1 MRDSVEAADIDAAV
15 AVLRRGGLVA
25 FPTETVYGLGADAGN
40 AGALARLYRVK
51 GRPLDHP
58 VIVHIS
64 AGTDLGDYACGV
76 PDVAYALAREFW
88 PGPLTLVLPKRAER
102 IADAATGGRATVA
115 LRVPDHP
122 VALALLDA
130 FGGGIAAP
138 SANRFGRVSP
148 TTADH
153 VRADLGTDV
162 DLVLD
167 GGPSRVGVES
177 TIVAL
182 TGPAPLVLRVGGIS
196 AAAIERVVGAPL
208 ARRDRGEIAAPG
220 TLASHY
226 APTAR
231 VEITEPARV
240 TERARVLLASG
251 HRVGLLALEVPLD
264 IPAALV
270 VLDPPGDVDE
280 YAHVLYA
287 RLRAADA
294 AGLDVVL
301 AVLPPDTGVGAAVRD
316 RLHRASA
323 DPTTARQ

>member
-1 MRDSVEAADIDAAV
+1 M
-15 AVLRRGGLVA
+15 
-25 FPTETVYGLGADAGN
+25 
-40 AGALARLYRVK
+40 
-51 GRPLDHP
+51 
-58 VIVHIS
+58 
-64 AGTDLGDYACGV
+64 
-76 PDVAYALAREFW
+76 
-88 PGPLTLVLPKRAER
+88 
-102 IADAATGGRATVA
+102 
-115 LRVPDHP
+115 PDHP

-153 VRADLGTDV
+153 VRADLGAEV

-177 TIVAL
+177 TIVDV

-196 AAAIERVVGAPL
+196 MAAIERVVGVPL
-208 ARRDRGEIAAPG
+208 ARRDQGEIAAPG
-220 TLASHY
+220 TLAAHY
-226 APTAR
+226 APVGPRRDHRTR
-231 VEITEPARV
+231 RGD
-240 TERARVLLASG
+240 RARAGCSSARDAGSG
-251 HRVGLLALEVPLD
+251 SLRSRCRPTL
-264 IPAALV
+264 PAALV
-270 VLDPPGDVDE
+270 VLDPPADVDD

-316 RLHRASA
+316 RLHRAAA
-323 DPTTARQ
+323 DPSTARR